1 MGAIAGT
8 RERMGGAT
16 LTSVGLHVLA
26 ALAIPALAWTASTA
40 TPVETVSFTRIL
52 HIEVTRP
59 RTVQPPPRAIAPR
72 HAANPTL
79 HFAYHLRLVAAIHH
93 HASPAPPV
101 ATDAPG
107 APAVADVMRVG
118 SGTANSDAPPN
129 VTPSPA
135 AREVASVGTH
145 EQGGYLPFGAEQPEP
160 VLDPGIRKELEALNA
175 HVTLTV
181 TVGNDGRTENIV
193 FNPPIDPQLESR
205 IRALLADA
213 SWDPA
218 VCGGGVACAAQTTI
232 KL

>member
-1 MGAIAGT
+1 
-8 RERMGGAT
+8 MGGAT
-16 LTSVGLHVLA
+16 LASLSLHVLV

-52 HIEVTRP
+52 HVEVTP
-59 RTVQPPPRAIAPR
+59 RVAHPPPKAVAPR
-72 HAANPTL
+72 HEAKPTL
-79 HFAYHLRLVAAIHH
+79 HFAYHLHVVAAVHR
-93 HASPAPPV
+93 HASPAPLV

-107 APAVADVMRVG
+107 APAVGKFARVG
-118 SGTANSDAPPN
+118 NGVANSDAPPN

-135 AREVASVGTH
+135 AREVASIGTH

-160 VLDPGIRKELEALNA
+160 VLDPGILKQLQALNA

-181 TVGNDGRTENIV
+181 TVDDDGRTQNIL
-193 FNPPIDPQLESR
+193 FNQPVDPQVESR
-205 IRALLADA
+205 IRSLLADA

-218 VCGGGVACAAQTTI
+218 VCGGGVACTAQTTI

>member
-16 LTSVGLHVLA
+16 LASVSLHVLV

-40 TPVETVSFTRIL
+40 TPVETVSFTRVL
-52 HIEVTRP
+52 HVEVTHP
-59 RTVQPPPRAIAPR
+59 KPAQPPPRAIAPR
-72 HAANPTL
+72 HAVTPTL
-79 HFAYHLRLVAAIHH
+79 HYAYHLHVVAAIHR
-93 HASPAPPV
+93 HASPAPAV

-107 APAVADVMRVG
+107 APAVGKVARVG
-118 SGTANSDAPPN
+118 NGVANSDVPPN

-135 AREVASVGTH
+135 AREVASVGAH

-160 VLDPGIRKELEALNA
+160 VLDPSIRKQLEALGA

-181 TVGNDGRTENIV
+181 TVDEDGRTENIV
-193 FNPPIDPQLESR
+193 FAPPVDPQTETR
-205 IRALLADA
+205 IRSLLADA

-218 VCGGGVACAAQTTI
+218 VCGGGVACTAQTTI

>member
-1 MGAIAGT
+1 MGAIAGA

-16 LTSVGLHVLA
+16 LTSVALHVLA

-52 HIEVTRP
+52 HIEVTP
-59 RTVQPPPRAIAPR
+59 PKAAHPPPRAVAPR
-72 HAANPTL
+72 HQAKPTL
-79 HFAYHLRLVAAIHH
+79 HFAYHLRVVAALHR
-93 HASPAPPV
+93 HATPAPPV

-107 APAVADVMRVG
+107 APAVGNVARVG
-118 SGTANSDAPPN
+118 NGVANSDAPPN

-160 VLDPGIRKELEALNA
+160 VLDPNIRKQLEALDA

-181 TVGNDGRTENIV
+181 TVGDDGRTEDIV
-193 FNPPIDPQLESR
+193 FTPPVDPQVENR

>member
-1 MGAIAGT
+1 MGTIAGT

-16 LTSVGLHVLA
+16 VASVSLHVLA

-59 RTVQPPPRAIAPR
+59 KPPQPPPRAIAPR
-72 HAANPTL
+72 HEAKPTL
-79 HFAYHLRLVAAIHH
+79 HYAYHLHVVAAVYR
-93 HASPAPPV
+93 HASPAPRV

-107 APAVADVMRVG
+107 APAVGKVARVG
-118 SGTANSDAPPN
+118 SGVADSDAPPN
-129 VTPSPA
+129 VTPSPEP
-135 AREVASVGTH
+135 REVASVGTH

-160 VLDPGIRKELEALNA
+160 VLDPGIRKQLEALGA

-181 TVGNDGRTENIV
+181 TVGDDGRTQNVV
-193 FNPPIDPQLESR
+193 FTPPVDPQVESR
-205 IRALLADA
+205 IRSLLADA

-218 VCGGGVACAAQTTI
+218 VCGGGVACTAQTTI

>member
-1 MGAIAGT
+1 
-8 RERMGGAT
+8 MGGAT
-16 LTSVGLHVLA
+16 LASVSLHVLA

-59 RTVQPPPRAIAPR
+59 KPAQPPPRAVAPQ
-72 HAANPTL
+72 HQTKPTL
-79 HFAYHLRLVAAIHH
+79 HYAYQLHLVAAVHR

-107 APAVADVMRVG
+107 APAVGNVTRVG
-118 SGTANSDAPPN
+118 NGVSTSDAPPN

-145 EQGGYLPFGAEQPEP
+145 DQGGYLPFGAEQPEP
-160 VLDPGIRKELEALNA
+160 VLDPSIRKELEGLGA

-181 TVGNDGRTENIV
+181 MVGDDGRTENVV
-193 FNPPIDPQLESR
+193 FTPPVDPQVENR
-205 IRALLADA
+205 IRSLLADA